1 MAEPRPPAAARGV
14 PAREP
19 QRLIPVLPPRVT
31 GRSSISV
38 FLTSIWAFLRRELK
52 NQFGKFHLG
61 YFWAFADP
69 AAAVAVF
76 TLLHAV
82 LRGSHA
88 KLYGVSP
95 IVFFVF
101 SAVSYFL
108 FSHCMT
114 RAQGVCDSH
123 RGLFNYRQI
132 KPIDIILARTLTE
145 AVLML
150 VVAAVFVLGWGWFG
164 QPMRIQDPLLMIAGL
179 LSLYVMGVALGLI
192 FEVYGTVFPDMR
204 RIFGM
209 VMRPMIFISGLFFTM
224 EMVPHVYRPFLY
236 WNPVLHAV
244 DLVRDGVIHGY
255 TSPGSLLYVCCWAL
269 VLLFFGLSAYRRYL
283 YRLI

>member
-1 MAEPRPPAAARGV
+1 MKVTEP
-14 PAREP
+14 
-19 QRLIPVLPPRVT
+19 LIPALPPRVT
-31 GRSSISV
+31 GRSSVSV

-61 YFWAFADP
+61 YFWAVADP

-82 LRGSHA
+82 IRGSHA

-95 IVFFVF
+95 VIFFVF

-108 FSHCMT
+108 FSHCVA

-132 KPIDIILARTLTE
+132 KPIDIIIARTLTE
-145 AVLML
+145 SVLLL
-150 VVAAVFVLGWGWFG
+150 VVGMIFVLGWVWFG
-164 QPMRIQDPLLMIAGL
+164 QPMKIQDPLMLLVGL
-179 LSLYVMGVALGLI
+179 LSLHALGIGLGLI

-209 VMRPMIFISGLFFTM
+209 VMRPMLFISGAFFAM
-224 EMVPHVYRPFLY
+224 DMVPHAYRPLLF

-244 DLVRDGVIHGY
+244 DLVRDAVIHGY
-255 TSPGSLLYVCCWAL
+255 TSPGSMLYVWECAL

-283 YRLI
+283 YRLT